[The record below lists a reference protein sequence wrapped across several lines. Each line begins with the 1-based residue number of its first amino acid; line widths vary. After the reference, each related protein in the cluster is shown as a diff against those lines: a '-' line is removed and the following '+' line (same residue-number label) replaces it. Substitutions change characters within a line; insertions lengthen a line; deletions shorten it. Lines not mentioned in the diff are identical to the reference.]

1 MNYEDQMFKQLL
13 EQPDYIPAEYMSMQ
27 RAGAIKYT
35 NMGIHF
41 GPIFMNQ
48 VNQMKTQLEN
58 ELKAQQVQLQIKQ
71 AEDLSL
77 FVQAVRSAKA
87 LPLVMSNGLYIE
99 NNTQN
104 RSKTVVDQDL
114 FFIGE
119 EISAQTVLQ
128 KFQQLGGQII
138 PTFHGAV
145 LAQAAD
151 QQVEQIEATQPADET
166 ENELEKIHTPNV
178 HTMQELE
185 DFLQIPKSKML
196 KLVLYQFKGKL
207 IFIFIRGDL
216 NVSTQKLSYVL
227 GLNCYENQLQMA
239 STELI
244 NQHGI
249 VEGFGGLYNAQKC
262 GQMTIL
268 FDNSVKGMKNCVI
281 GGNQIDYHYKNYNYE
296 RDNKKEMKMVL
307 FADLVENQ
315 NVPKGIL
322 VEAHEWI
329 QKVPL
334 MNSAG
339 KIQEY
344 KMITVRIRWLD
355 VLAQIQKF
363 NAAYSIVQ
371 VLPKFEEQFKQYQE
385 LVQKIK
391 TINVIDERPKVT
403 FGQKKDTAM
412 AGVFNK
418 IYMFNKNMGPE
429 GVDVMVF
436 ENGAWVEKKEIL

>member
-87 LPLVMSNGLYIE
+87 LPLVMSNGLQIE

-104 RSKTVVDQDL
+104 RSKTVFDQDL

-119 EISAQTVLQ
+119 EITAQTVLQ

-145 LAQAAD
+145 LAQTAD
-151 QQVEQIEATQPADET
+151 QQVEQIEATQLADET

-216 NVSTQKLSYVL
+216 NVSTQKL
-227 GLNCYENQLQMA
+227 
-239 STELI
+239 
-244 NQHGI
+244 
-249 VEGFGGLYNAQKC
+249 
-262 GQMTIL
+262 
-268 FDNSVKGMKNCVI
+268 
-281 GGNQIDYHYKNYNYE
+281 
-296 RDNKKEMKMVL
+296 
-307 FADLVENQ
+307 
-315 NVPKGIL
+315 
-322 VEAHEWI
+322 
-329 QKVPL
+329 
-334 MNSAG
+334 
-339 KIQEY
+339 
-344 KMITVRIRWLD
+344 
-355 VLAQIQKF
+355 
-363 NAAYSIVQ
+363 
-371 VLPKFEEQFKQYQE
+371 
-385 LVQKIK
+385 KIK
-391 TINVIDERPKVT
+391 MFRKEFWSKHTS
-403 FGQKKDTAM
+403 GYKKCH
-412 AGVFNK
+412 
-418 IYMFNKNMGPE
+418 
-429 GVDVMVF
+429 
-436 ENGAWVEKKEIL
+436 L